1 MTISTY
7 ATLLNAKVII
17 PSQRTNYYAVQKDHF
32 FDFLRPLIAG
42 ILFDE
47 AWYLAAY
54 PDIAEAIAAGVIPSA
69 HEHYLQS
76 GYFEH
81 RLPYDIEVH
90 SDWYV
95 AQYDDVRAAV
105 AAGTFTNGRDHFLQS
120 GFREGRLPHP
130 GFALKTTAA

>member
-69 HEHYLQS
+69 REHYLQS

-81 RLPYDIEVH
+81 RLPYDTRYTATGTWR
-90 SDWYV
+90 SMTMCGPPSR
-95 AQYDDVRAAV
+95 RARSRTGATISCNPASAK
-105 AAGTFTNGRDHFLQS
+105 AACRI
-120 GFREGRLPHP
+120 R
-130 GFALKTTAA
+130 ALR